1 MRHPHLHDHMALLG
15 LLQVRCFL
23 VVAAAHNLARC
34 TELTEHESMGLG
46 FCLCC
51 ASAAADDGEGW
62 LGFLQSPGNANL
74 RNATS

>member
-15 LLQVRCFL
+15 LQVRCFL
-23 VVAAAHNLARC
+23 VMAAAHNLTRC
-34 TELTEHESMGLG
+34 NELTLNARPWVSL
-46 FCLCC
+46 CLCC
-51 ASAAADDGEGW
+51 DSAAADDGEGW